1 MNPEVNQNQAP
12 KYWDVVFHSVITFL
26 GQSLMQVVDLIFC
39 RDLGSLASA
48 TVGTA
53 TSFLAWFIILGM
65 GLVSSLEYLI
75 PHSLGAKNEKKAH
88 EYFYAG
94 LFVIALVSMVSTAGL
109 ILVAKLSPLYGM
121 NPEIVAPVQ
130 QFCNIVSL
138 SYLPVFLVPL
148 FRIELQARGYPNVTT
163 EALLYGNILNVFLN
177 WVLVL
182 GHLGCPALGLMG
194 SAYANV
200 LSRFAIFFYLFYR
213 LYRARRGY
221 AIQMKTRDIPIKTR
235 AIEILKMGAPSSLH
249 MMFEVGAFIFVGAL
263 ASRLSSHENA
273 AHAIAISI
281 ASFVFMIPAGMSSAA
296 ATTMSRA
303 LGERKRELSITL
315 GRNTIL
321 LGLGYASLGSL
332 IFLLA
337 RYPIVHAYTSDP
349 DTLRMGAKLILIAAI
364 FQFGDAMQVILAGCL
379 RGLGET
385 RVQATMNA
393 IGHWL
398 IGIPVG
404 VVLAFHLH
412 QGIVG
417 LWIGL
422 CIGLFTV
429 AGLLY
434 SRYQKLA
441 KT

>member
-1 MNPEVNQNQAP
+1 
-12 KYWDVVFHSVITFL
+12 
-26 GQSLMQVVDLIFC
+26 
-39 RDLGSLASA
+39 
-48 TVGTA
+48 
-53 TSFLAWFIILGM
+53 
-65 GLVSSLEYLI
+65 
-75 PHSLGAKNEKKAH
+75 
-88 EYFYAG
+88 
-94 LFVIALVSMVSTAGL
+94 
-109 ILVAKLSPLYGM
+109 
-121 NPEIVAPVQ
+121 
-130 QFCNIVSL
+130 
-138 SYLPVFLVPL
+138 
-148 FRIELQARGYPNVTT
+148 
-163 EALLYGNILNVFLN
+163 
-177 WVLVL
+177 
-182 GHLGCPALGLMG
+182 
-194 SAYANV
+194 
-200 LSRFAIFFYLFYR
+200 
-213 LYRARRGY
+213 
-221 AIQMKTRDIPIKTR
+221 
-235 AIEILKMGAPSSLH
+235 
-249 MMFEVGAFIFVGAL
+249 
-263 ASRLSSHENA
+263 
-273 AHAIAISI
+273 
-281 ASFVFMIPAGMSSAA
+281 
-296 ATTMSRA
+296 MSRA

-332 IFLLA
+332 IFHLA

-349 DTLRMGAKLILIAAI
+349 DTLRMGAELILIAAI